1 VNAQLMT
8 EKENT
13 VKLTKQLETL
23 SKEGKKK
30 DEIMAK
36 RSEEISV
43 LKRKLE
49 ESVWEN
55 ERRKLESKS
64 SDYQLKLREEIRKE
78 IEDEIIENFDLDQY
92 NITSDDLRS
101 AWRNQV
107 KGVEHKGHPKV
118 PKLDLKQIIADQLK
132 QKPKA
137 KSSGSSESSEGEV
150 EVEESILEENV
161 KFMFKGTPLVT
172 DKSMQRRESL
182 LNWKEHVLNIL
193 NESYKEDESSF
204 KPKESSFI
212 GGDEDLLN
220 MGESPKE
227 VTK

>member
-1 VNAQLMT
+1 MNAQLIT

-161 KFMFKGTPLVT
+161 KFMF
-172 DKSMQRRESL
+172 
-182 LNWKEHVLNIL
+182 
-193 NESYKEDESSF
+193 
-204 KPKESSFI
+204 
-212 GGDEDLLN
+212 
-220 MGESPKE
+220 
-227 VTK
+227 